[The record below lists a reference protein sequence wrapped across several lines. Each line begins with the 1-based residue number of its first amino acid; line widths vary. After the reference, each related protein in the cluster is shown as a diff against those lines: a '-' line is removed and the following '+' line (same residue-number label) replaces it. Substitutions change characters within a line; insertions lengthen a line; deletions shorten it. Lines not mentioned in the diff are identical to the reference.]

1 MSEYDAFGIHV
12 SKKLAKMDPV
22 QAVYAK
28 YLISGNIRKG
38 LLKTLTDGT
47 DFCEN
52 GCNLRRMGTQYS
64 QTSSA
69 SSTSQMLQPVDV
81 QGTSDSLRSFYESTS
96 FNDCTIN
103 KMCLSYHVDD
113 KLCNF
118 VHNNKHLDS

>member
-1 MSEYDAFGIHV
+1 MREYDAFGIHV

-28 YLISGNIRKG
+28 SLISGNIRKG
-38 LLKTLTDGT
+38 LLKTLTDDT

-52 GCNLRRMGTQYS
+52 VTFEEWELHIHKLSVHRLHLKCYS
-64 QTSSA
+64 QWTFKA
-69 SSTSQMLQPVDV
+69 QVIPYAHFMSQQVSMAV
-81 QGTSDSLRSFYESTS
+81 
-96 FNDCTIN
+96 CTIN
-103 KMCLSYHVDD
+103 KMCPSYHVDD